1 MLQVR
6 LSNKIK
12 LGRNATLTQEV
23 DGTYQSKI
31 TLITGSIP
39 SIEDDGYLGVQ
50 SGIWWTGTTM
60 NRSGSDVG
68 DVFVGCEAAERLE
81 PAGKREMALPGRA
94 GS

>member
-1 MLQVR
+1 MLQFS
-6 LSNKIK
+6 LSNAIK

-50 SGIWWTGTTM
+50 S
-60 NRSGSDVG
+60 RHLVDR
-68 DVFVGCEAAERLE
+68 DDDE
-81 PAGKREMALPGRA
+81 PV
-94 GS
+94 SF